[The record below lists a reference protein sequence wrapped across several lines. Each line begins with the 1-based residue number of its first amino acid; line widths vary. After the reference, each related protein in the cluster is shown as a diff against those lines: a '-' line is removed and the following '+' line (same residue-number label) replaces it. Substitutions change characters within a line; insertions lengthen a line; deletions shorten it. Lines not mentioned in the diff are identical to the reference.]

1 MKVARIEEDTLS
13 EKEREIVDRI
23 GIENLD
29 YCVAAIVQDRHSD
42 SQITYLEDENAFEI
56 NSEDSPVDRFELDF
70 KITSSDP
77 DYETVCRHVQTL
89 ELLLDVS
96 SRNT

>member
-1 MKVARIEEDTLS
+1 MKVARIEEDTLTEE
-13 EKEREIVDRI
+13 EKKIVDRI

-29 YCVAAIVQDRHSD
+29 YCVAAIAQDRHPD
-42 SQITYLEDENAFEI
+42 KEITYLEDENAFEI
-56 NSEDSPVDRFELDF
+56 NSEESPVDRFDLDF
-70 KITSSDP
+70 EITSSDP

-89 ELLLDVS
+89 ELLFDVS